1 MKKFKNT
8 RKEAFLKNIPCISID
23 DVKSDLTKRCKFNFS
38 YMDFS
43 QSAGQKFED
52 WSQEQLA
59 KLLNKLRNYSKES
72 LKYWKNQKVRTGKG
86 KQNVLEVYE
95 KFPNNSDFIGPKH
108 VPHQIQW
115 ARFRLARLPRL
126 VGFLLPDNYHKKEHK
141 GTKEFFDCNTFY
153 VVFLDANHKFYK
165 TKK

>member
-8 RKEAFLKNIPCISID
+8 RKEAFLNNIPCVSID
-23 DVKSDLTKRCKFNFS
+23 DIKNDLTKRCKFNFS

-52 WSQEQLA
+52 WSHEQLA
-59 KLLNKLRNYSKES
+59 KLLNKLHNYSKES
-72 LKYWKNQKVRTGKG
+72 LKRWKNQKIGSK

-95 KFPNNSDFIGPKH
+95 KFPNHSDFIRPKH
-108 VPHQIQW
+108 VPHQAFW
-115 ARFRLARLPRL
+115 ARFRLESSVRLI
-126 VGFLLPDNYHKKEHK
+126 GFVLPDNYHKKEHK
-141 GTKEFFDCNTFY
+141 GTKELFDCNTFY
-153 VVFLDANHKFYK
+153 VVFLDANHRFYK